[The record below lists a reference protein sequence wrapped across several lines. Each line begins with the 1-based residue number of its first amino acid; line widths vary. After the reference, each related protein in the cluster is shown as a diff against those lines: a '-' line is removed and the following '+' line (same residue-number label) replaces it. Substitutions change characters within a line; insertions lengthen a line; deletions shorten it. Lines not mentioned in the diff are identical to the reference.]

1 MHDRPIVTNRMAD
14 RSRFHGERLELLD
27 PSAKLG
33 PENSHPPPHHRAAP
47 LRDRRAHKDT
57 RLGKK
62 MGYISA
68 TSKLCANIENCE
80 KKQSTA
86 TGRGVAYPHCI
97 STEVDELVCVFGISQ
112 KGVDYNAP
120 DGQLCHFIAL
130 TLSPINEPNLHRKFI
145 SKFRSMIEHG
155 DIRTQFLDAPN
166 VVDIFSIINN
176 WEIKDASSEDFQ

>member
-1 MHDRPIVTNRMAD
+1 
-14 RSRFHGERLELLD
+14 
-27 PSAKLG
+27 
-33 PENSHPPPHHRAAP
+33 
-47 LRDRRAHKDT
+47 
-57 RLGKK
+57 

-68 TSKLCANIENCE
+68 TTKLCTDIENCE

-97 STEVDELVCVFGISQ
+97 SAEVDDLVCVFGISQ

-130 TLSPINEPNLHRKFI
+130 TLSPLDEPNRHRKFI
-145 SKFRSMIEHG
+145 SKFRSMIDHG

-166 VVDIFSIINN
+166 AASIFSIINA
-176 WEIKDASSEDFQ
+176 WEIKDESSEDFE

>member
-1 MHDRPIVTNRMAD
+1 MREI
-14 RSRFHGERLELLD
+14 FHPMKICEILNEGSILLPLKSTQQNHAIQELIEHLQ
-27 PSAKLG
+27 
-33 PENSHPPPHHRAAP
+33 
-47 LRDRRAHKDT
+47 
-57 RLGKK
+57 K

-97 STEVDELVCVFGISQ
+97 STEIDELVCVFGVSQ

-130 TLSPINEPNLHRKFI
+130 TLSPINEPNQHRKFI